1 MPFENQNQ
9 EIEDVPVY
17 LFVGFLEGGKTKFI
31 QETLEDKRFNNGE
44 KTLLLLCEEGEEEYD
59 FSRFPKYP
67 EQTVFQYVIDEP
79 EDFNEEHLR
88 KILEECGATR
98 VVLEYNGMWT
108 INDLF
113 KKLPMEWAVYQ
124 AMCFVDS
131 GTFLNYNANMRSLVV
146 DKINVS
152 ELVVFNR
159 FDKNSMDQMEFHKI
173 VRGVSRRTQIA
184 YETTDG
190 EVAYDDIQDPL
201 PFDINAE
208 EIVIKDEDYALFYRD
223 IMEEPEKYHNKKVSF
238 RAAVVRDRK
247 FPKNVFAGG
256 RHVMTCCVDDIQYCW
271 LVCEWD
277 KAQMFDTRQWVKLT
291 AKISVQRHKLYQG
304 KGAVLQVQSVVLTN
318 APEQEVAT
326 FY

>member
-1 MPFENQNQ
+1 MPMNQTDD
-9 EIEDVPVY
+9 IPVY

-59 FSRFPKYP
+59 PSRFPSKN
-67 EQTVFQYVIDEP
+67 VFQHVIDDI
-79 EDFNEEHLR
+79 EDFNENNLK
-88 KILEECGATR
+88 KILKESGATR

-113 KKLPMEWAVYQ
+113 ENLPVEWAVYQ

-131 GTFLNYNANMRSLVV
+131 NTFLNYNANMRSLVV
-146 DKINVS
+146 DKLNVS

-159 FDKNSMDQMEFHKI
+159 FDKDTMDQLEFHKI
-173 VRGVSRRTQIA
+173 VRGVSRRIQIA
-184 YETTDG
+184 YETTSG

-201 PFDINAE
+201 PFDVNADEITIN
-208 EIVIKDEDYALFYRD
+208 DEDYALFYRD
-223 IMEEPEKYHNKKVSF
+223 IMEEPEKYHGKLITF
-238 RAAVVRDRK
+238 RAAAVRDKK
-247 FPKNVFAGG
+247 FPKNVFASG
-256 RHVMTCCVDDIQYCW
+256 RHVMTCCVEDIQYCW

-277 KAQMFDTRQWVKLT
+277 KASMFDNRQWIRLT
-291 AKISVQRHKLYQG
+291 AKISVQKHKLYKG
-304 KGAVLQVQSVVLTN
+304 KGPVLQIQSVVLTDS
-318 APEQEVAT
+318 PEQEVAT

>member
-1 MPFENQNQ
+1 MPMNQ
-9 EIEDVPVY
+9 EIEDIPVY

-31 QETLEDKRFNNGE
+31 QETLEDSRFNNGE

-59 FSRFPKYP
+59 FSRFPSKNVY
-67 EQTVFQYVIDEP
+67 QRVIENQ
-79 EDFNEEHLR
+79 EDFNESNLK
-88 KILEECGATR
+88 KILEETGATR

-113 KKLPMEWAVYQ
+113 ENLPVEWAVYQ

-131 GTFLNYNANMRSLVV
+131 GTFLNYNSNMRSLVV

-159 FDKNSMDQMEFHKI
+159 FEKDTMNQMDFHKI

-201 PFDINAE
+201 PFDINAG
-208 EIVIKDEDYALFYRD
+208 EIVIEDNDYALFYRD
-223 IMEEPEKYHNKKVSF
+223 IMEEPEKYNGKTITF
-238 RAAVVRDRK
+238 RAVVARDKK
-247 FPKNVFAGG
+247 FPKNAFAAG
-256 RHVMTCCVDDIQYCW
+256 RHVMTCCVEDIQYCW
-271 LVCEWD
+271 LVCEWN
-277 KAQMFDTRQWVKLT
+277 KAEMFDTRQWVRLT

-304 KGAVLQVQSVVLTN
+304 KGPVLQVQNVILTN

>member
-1 MPFENQNQ
+1 MNMNQQ
-9 EIEDVPVY
+9 EDIPVY

-59 FSRFPKYP
+59 PSRFPSKN
-67 EQTVFQYVIDEP
+67 VFQYVIEDQ
-79 EDFNEEHLR
+79 EDFNEDNLK
-88 KILEECGATR
+88 KILKECGATR

-113 KKLPMEWAVYQ
+113 ENLPVEWAVYQ

-131 GTFLNYNANMRSLVV
+131 NTFLNYNANMRSLVV
-146 DKINVS
+146 DKLNVS

-159 FDKNSMDQMEFHKI
+159 FDKDNMNQMEFHKI
-173 VRGVSRRTQIA
+173 VRGVSRRIQIA
-184 YETTDG
+184 YETTSG

-201 PFDINAE
+201 PFDVNAD
-208 EIVIKDEDYALFYRD
+208 EIEIKDEDYALFYRD
-223 IMEEPEKYHNKKVSF
+223 IMEEPEKYHGKTIIFK
-238 RAAVVRDRK
+238 AAAARDKK
-247 FPKNVFAGG
+247 FPKNVFAAG
-256 RHVMTCCVDDIQYCW
+256 RHIMTCCVEDIQYCW

-277 KAQMFDTRQWVKLT
+277 KAEMFAARQWIRLT
-291 AKISVQRHKLYQG
+291 AKISVQRHKMYKG
-304 KGAVLQVQSVVLTN
+304 KGPVLQIQSVVLTN
-318 APEQEVAT
+318 PPEQEVAT

>member
-1 MPFENQNQ
+1 MPFNQPN
-9 EIEDVPVY
+9 EDIPVY

-44 KTLLLLCEEGEEEYD
+44 KTLLLVCEEGEEEYD
-59 FSRFPKYP
+59 FTRFPSKGKN
-67 EQTVFQYVIDEP
+67 VFLHVIEDE
-79 EDFNEEHLR
+79 EDFNEENLEKIR
-88 KILEECGATR
+88 KECGATR

-108 INDLF
+108 IANMF
-113 KKLPMEWAVYQ
+113 ESLPIEWAVYQ

-131 GTFLNYNANMRSLVV
+131 NTFLNYNANMRSLVV

-159 FDKNSMDQMEFHKI
+159 FDLKNMNQMEFHKI

-190 EVAYDDIQDPL
+190 QVAYDDIQDPL
-201 PFDINAE
+201 PFDVNAD
-208 EIVIKDEDYALFYRD
+208 EIEIKDEDFALFYRD
-223 IMEEPEKYHNKKVSF
+223 IMEEPDKYNGKMLTF
-238 RAAVVRDRK
+238 RGVAARDPK
-247 FPKNVFAGG
+247 FPKDVFAVG
-256 RHVMTCCVDDIQYCW
+256 RHVMTCCVEDIQYCW
-271 LVCEWD
+271 LVAEWD
-277 KAQMFDTRQWVKLT
+277 KAQTMENRQWIRLT
-291 AKISVQRHKLYQG
+291 AKISIQKHKLYKG
-304 KGAVLQVQSVVLTN
+304 KGPVLQIQAVTLTG